1 MMRLHSLL
9 LYLYPSS
16 FRAEY
21 GAELAHVFQ
30 KRRQLASN
38 AVEVLYLWVRE
49 FVDVLFNA
57 ARVHWDI
64 LRQDLRYTRRTLV
77 RAPGFTLT
85 AILITGLGIGANTA
99 TFSITDHVLVR
110 PLPFPEPDRLVQL
123 WQRTPAY
130 PQVEISSPNFDDWKK
145 SSTSFELMSA
155 YSSDA
160 VTYAGNGQPQRL
172 EGTSVTSEFFGILRV
187 QPALGR
193 VFSEDD
199 MGEEAARTVIL
210 SHAFWQS
217 AFGGNSDI
225 LGKQIRFNDDQYTV
239 IGVMPPDFF
248 FPARPGQFW
257 RPLIIPAPARLIR
270 DNYYLYAIARLKAG
284 VSLEKARAEMNL
296 ITEQLERQYPR
307 ENAKLRATVEPLQE
321 NLIPRQTRSL
331 LWTLFG
337 ASLCVLL
344 IACTNLANLLLAKAM
359 GRSKELTVRA
369 AIGAGRERLVRQLLT
384 ESMSLSVAGGVAGI
398 VIAVVALPLLA
409 QLVPQRLPLA
419 DVTVLDQRVLG
430 FALLVTLGTGLA
442 FGVLPALRMCGRA
455 DHDGLREGSRSGVGG
470 RRERLRSI
478 LVVAE
483 VAASVVLLVSSGLL
497 IRALWRV
504 QAIDPGFRPDSV
516 LSIQTWLPT
525 PRYQS
530 GVNRDRFYQ
539 EVLSKVRALPGVAN
553 AGMISFAPMTGGGGI
568 WPVTV
573 PGQTGTPQTGAIR
586 FVSPGYFDTI
596 GTRLTRGRDISDSDI
611 VDSSQVAVVSESFAQ
626 RYWPNQDPIGQT
638 FNFAFDNYP
647 FAQLDRT
654 VVGVVGDVR
663 FRGLERRS
671 EPQIYLAYR
680 QLEDGPTYYAPKD
693 LVVRSSIDPAQL
705 VASVRAVIQQADP
718 EMPISAVRTLRDIVD
733 LQTAP
738 RSMQLRLVVAFAT
751 LSLLLAGLGIHG
763 LLSFAVG
770 QRKPEFGLRIAL
782 GAQPRD
788 IISVVLREAVLLTG
802 IGIVTGLIVSRYVG
816 RWMESL
822 LAGVSA
828 SDPASLGVTIV
839 VALAMTLSGSL
850 LPALRATRADP
861 TAVIRGE

>member
-1 MMRLHSLL
+1 MMRLYSLL
-9 LYLYPSS
+9 LCLYPSS

-30 KRRQLASN
+30 KRRQQASN
-38 AVEVLYLWVRE
+38 TVAVFFLWVRE
-49 FVDVLFNA
+49 FFDVLINA
-57 ARVHWDI
+57 SKAHWDI
-64 LRQDLRYTRRTLV
+64 LRQDLRYTARTLA

-85 AILITGLGIGANTA
+85 AVLITGLGIGANTA
-99 TFSITDHVLVR
+99 TFSITDHVLMR
-110 PLPFPEPDRLVQL
+110 PLPFPEPDGLVQL

-130 PQVEISSPNFDDWKK
+130 PQVEISPPNFDDWRR

-155 YSSDA
+155 YSADA
-160 VTYAGNGQPQRL
+160 VTYANNGQPQRL
-172 EGTSVTSEFFGILRV
+172 EGTSVMPEFFGILRV
-187 QPALGR
+187 QAALGR
-193 VFSEDD
+193 LFNEDD
-199 MGEEAARTVIL
+199 MREEAARTVIL

-225 LGKQIRFNDDQYTV
+225 LGRQIRLDNDQYTV
-239 IGVMPPDFF
+239 IGVMPADFF
-248 FPARPGQFW
+248 FPSRGKQFW
-257 RPLIIPAPARLIR
+257 RPLIIPGPARLIR
-270 DNYYLYAIARLKAG
+270 DNYYLNAIARLKPG
-284 VSLEKARAEMNL
+284 VSLEKVRGEMNL
-296 ITEQLERQYPR
+296 IAEQLERQYPR
-307 ENAKLRATVEPLQE
+307 ENDKVGATVEPLHE
-321 NLIPRQTRSL
+321 NLIPSQTRSL

-337 ASLCVLL
+337 ASICVLL

-384 ESMSLSVAGGVAGI
+384 ESMVLSVAGGVAGI
-398 VIAVVALPLLA
+398 VIAVVALPVLA
-409 QLVPQRLPLA
+409 QLVPQRLPLS

-430 FALLVTLGTGLA
+430 FALLMTLGTGLA
-442 FGVLPALRMCGRA
+442 FGVLPALRMCSRA

-470 RRERLRSI
+470 RRERLRSM

-516 LSIQTWLPT
+516 LSIQAWLPT
-525 PRYQS
+525 PRYES
-530 GVNRDRFYQ
+530 GVNRNRFYL
-539 EVLSKVRALPGVAN
+539 EVLSKVRALHGVSN

-568 WPVTV
+568 WPVAV

-596 GTRLTRGRDISDSDI
+596 GTPLTAGRDISDSDI
-611 VDSSQVAVVSESFAQ
+611 VDSPQVAVVSESFAR

-638 FNFAFDNYP
+638 FHFAFDNFP

-654 VVGVVGDVR
+654 IVGVVGDVR

-680 QLEDGPTYYAPKD
+680 QLEDGSTYYAPKD
-693 LVVRSSIDPAQL
+693 LVVRSAIDLAQL
-705 VASVRAVIQQADP
+705 VPSIRAVIQQADP

-738 RSMQLRLVVAFAT
+738 RSVQLRLVAAFAA
-751 LSLLLAGLGIHG
+751 LSLVLAGLGIHG
-763 LLSFAVG
+763 LLSFAVS

-782 GAQPRD
+782 GAQRSD
-788 IISVVLREAVLLTG
+788 IVSVVLREALLLTG
-802 IGIVTGLIVSRYVG
+802 VGLVTGLIVSHYVG

-822 LAGVSA
+822 LAGVSS
-828 SDPASLGVTIV
+828 SDPASLVMSII
-839 VALAMTLSGSL
+839 VALVMTLSGSL
-850 LPALRATRADP
+850 LPAIRATRADP

>member
-1 MMRLHSLL
+1 
-9 LYLYPSS
+9 
-16 FRAEY
+16 
-21 GAELAHVFQ
+21 
-30 KRRQLASN
+30 
-38 AVEVLYLWVRE
+38 
-49 FVDVLFNA
+49 
-57 ARVHWDI
+57 
-64 LRQDLRYTRRTLV
+64 
-77 RAPGFTLT
+77 
-85 AILITGLGIGANTA
+85 
-99 TFSITDHVLVR
+99 
-110 PLPFPEPDRLVQL
+110 
-123 WQRTPAY
+123 
-130 PQVEISSPNFDDWKK
+130 
-145 SSTSFELMSA
+145 MSA

-172 EGTSVTSEFFGILRV
+172 GGTSVMAEFFGILQV

-193 VFSEDD
+193 FFNEDD
-199 MGEEAARTVIL
+199 MREEAARTVIL

-217 AFGGNSDI
+217 AYGGTSDI
-225 LGKQIRFNDDQYTV
+225 LGQQIRFNDSQYTV
-239 IGVMPPDFF
+239 IGVMPQDFF
-248 FPARPGQFW
+248 FPARGTQFW
-257 RPLIIPAPARLIR
+257 RPLSIPGLARLIR
-270 DNYYLYAIARLKAG
+270 DNYYLYAIARLKPG
-284 VSLEKARAEMNL
+284 VGLDKARSEMNL
-296 ITEQLERQYPR
+296 IAEQLERQYPR
-307 ENAKLRATVEPLQE
+307 ENEKLRATVEPLHE

-337 ASLCVLL
+337 ASICVLL

-384 ESMSLSVAGGVAGI
+384 ESMVVSVAGGLVGI
-398 VIAVVALPLLA
+398 AMAVVGLPLLA
-409 QLVPQRLPLA
+409 QLVPQRLPLS
-419 DVTVLDQRVLG
+419 DVTMLDQRVLA
-430 FALLVTLGTGLA
+430 FAFLVTLGTGLG
-442 FGVLPALRMCGRA
+442 FGVLPALRMCSRA

-470 RRERLRSI
+470 RRERLRSM
-478 LVVAE
+478 LVIAE

-530 GVNRDRFYQ
+530 GANRDRFYL
-539 EVLSKVRALPGVAN
+539 EVLAKVRALHGVSN

-568 WPVTV
+568 WPVAV
-573 PGQTGTPQTGAIR
+573 PGQTGTTQTGAIR
-586 FVSPGYFDTI
+586 FVSPGYFETI
-596 GTRLTRGRDISDSDI
+596 GTRLVLGRDISDSDI
-611 VDSSQVAVVSESFAQ
+611 VDSPQVAVVSESFVR
-626 RYWPNQDPIGQT
+626 RYWPNQDPVGKT
-638 FNFAFDNYP
+638 FSFAFDNFP

-663 FRGLERRS
+663 FRGLERQS

-680 QLEDGPTYYAPKD
+680 QLPDGPAYYAPKD
-693 LVVRSSIDPAQL
+693 LVVRTSIDAAQL
-705 VASVRAVIQQADP
+705 VPSIRAVIQQADP

-733 LQTAP
+733 LQTAS
-738 RSMQLRLVVAFAT
+738 RSMQLRLVAAFAV

-788 IISVVLREAVLLTG
+788 IVSVVLREALLLTG
-802 IGIVTGLIVSRYVG
+802 IGIVAGLIVSHYVG

-828 SDPASLGVTIV
+828 SDPASLVMTII
-839 VALAMTLSGSL
+839 VAVAMTLSGSL
-850 LPALRATRADP
+850 LPAIRATRADP
-861 TAVIRGE
+861 TAVIRGD